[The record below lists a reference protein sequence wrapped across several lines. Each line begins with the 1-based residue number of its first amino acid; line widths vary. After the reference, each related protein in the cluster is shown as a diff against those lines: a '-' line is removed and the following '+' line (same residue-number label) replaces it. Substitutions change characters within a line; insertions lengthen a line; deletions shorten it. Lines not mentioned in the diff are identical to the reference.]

1 MTPLPRNAAGKPR
14 FSAVRRA
21 DGARLPRDI
30 KVMLVAAFLIALGF
44 GLVAPVLPQ
53 FATTFD
59 VGATAAAVIVS
70 IFALM
75 RLLFA
80 PAGGALI
87 GRLGE
92 RPVYVAGLLIV
103 AASTAACA
111 FAQNY
116 WQLLVFRGLG
126 GAGSVMFTVA
136 SMALVIR
143 LAPPESRGR
152 VSGAYASAFLI
163 GNVCGPIVG
172 GLLAGF
178 GLRIPFLA
186 YAGALVLA
194 ALVVQT
200 QLSHVPGSA
209 RGQEAGAP
217 AMKLGEAF
225 RDSAYRAAM
234 LSSFANGWAT
244 FGVRM
249 ATVPLFAVTALG
261 SGPEAAGWALAVF
274 AAGNALA
281 LTVSGRLADTLG
293 RKPMMVA
300 GLVVTGAATAGIG
313 LTQGLGWFLA
323 ASMLAGVGAGMLN
336 PAQQAAVADVIGRER
351 SGGPVL
357 AAYQM
362 TSDIGAIL
370 GPVLVGLLADRL
382 GYSWA
387 FAATGA
393 VLLAAALGWVA
404 ARETVQRQPDPTV

>member
-1 MTPLPRNAAGKPR
+1 
-14 FSAVRRA
+14 
-21 DGARLPRDI
+21 
-30 KVMLVAAFLIALGF
+30 
-44 GLVAPVLPQ
+44 
-53 FATTFD
+53 
-59 VGATAAAVIVS
+59 
-70 IFALM
+70 
-75 RLLFA
+75 
-80 PAGGALI
+80 
-87 GRLGE
+87 
-92 RPVYVAGLLIV
+92 
-103 AASTAACA
+103 
-111 FAQNY
+111 
-116 WQLLVFRGLG
+116 
-126 GAGSVMFTVA
+126 
-136 SMALVIR
+136 MALVVR

-178 GLRIPFLA
+178 GLRVPFLA

-209 RGQEAGAP
+209 RGEAAGEP
-217 AMKLGEAF
+217 AMKLGEAV
-225 RDSAYRAAM
+225 RDSAYRAA
-234 LSSFANGWAT
+234 LASSFANGWAT

-261 SGPEAAGWALAVF
+261 SGPGAAGWALAVF

-281 LTVSGRLADTLG
+281 LTVSGRLADSLG

-300 GLVVTGAATAGIG
+300 GLVVTGAATSGIG

-370 GPVLVGLLADRL
+370 GPVLVGLLADRF

-393 VLLAAALGWVA
+393 VLLAAALGWLA
-404 ARETVQRQPDPTV
+404 ARETVQRTPTG